1 MIPQKLN
8 LTNFLSY
15 QSMALDFSGLHI
27 ACICGANGA
36 GKSSLLEA
44 ITWAIWGISRA
55 SSEDDIIYSG
65 AKEAKVDFTFIAQE
79 QVYRIIRTRPKGSA
93 GSLEFQIKNDDLKI
107 TAVEIYNVMGEKIYA
122 SSKNAENNLTIDISN
137 QPKGIYFV
145 TVYEG
150 TKMYNKKI
158 VVQ

>member
-1 MIPQKLN
+1 LWFISGWLFELWKSDGTAAGTIMYDINPGLSGSISGATGY
-8 LTNFLSY
+8 LTNINGVLF
-15 QSMALDFSGLHI
+15 FSAGDP
-27 ACICGANGA
+27 ANGGELWKYPGNGIA
-36 GKSSLLEA
+36 SGVSSISINDDLL
-44 ITWAIWGISRA
+44 IYPNPSTGI
-55 SSEDDIIYSG
+55 
-65 AKEAKVDFTFIAQE
+65 
-79 QVYRIIRTRPKGSA
+79 
-93 GSLEFQIKNDDLKI
+93 FQIKNDDLKI